1 MEEGVEAVIFGSGCG
16 AKGSGCWNVWSGVGE
31 EFGCWAGE
39 GIYHLIREVKKRGIG
54 VEEVE
59 KRE

>member
-1 MEEGVEAVIFGSGCG
+1 
-16 AKGSGCWNVWSGVGE
+16 VWSGVGE

-39 GIYHLIREVKKRGIG
+39 GIYHLIGEVKKRGIG